1 MMLVT
6 GASGQLCSLIVHG
19 LLRANH
25 QVRALVTHTSPS
37 EALAGHGPVT
47 TIQSLKDAGA
57 KPMWGDMTNK
67 ASLRA
72 ALAGVD
78 TVIAASNP
86 VKQWGKDSI
95 EPADRGGMW
104 NLIDEAGKA
113 GVRRFLL
120 ASLTGAAGQGRQI
133 AEEYERALRASG
145 MNYTIVRPTIL
156 MEAWI
161 GMLVGIPMMTQQ
173 TVMLIGRGD
182 KAHNFISV
190 QDVADYFVAMVDHPD
205 AYYQTVTVG
214 GPASFTWTQIV
225 DLMRDRVGA
234 DLPIQYAMAGTPIP
248 YLPQGVYGMVSQF
261 EGFEDH
267 LDITQTAKT
276 YGVRPTTLEEYID
289 QTFGRS
295 SR

>member
-1 MMLVT
+1 M
-6 GASGQLCSLIVHG
+6 
-19 LLRANH
+19 
-25 QVRALVTHTSPS
+25 
-37 EALAGHGPVT
+37 T

-133 AEEYERALRASG
+133 VVITNWGMKTCRPVIMAITVAKRMVGCKSGSVIERKTCNGLAPSTLAAS
-145 MNYTIVRPTIL
+145 
-156 MEAWI
+156 
-161 GMLVGIPMMTQQ
+161 
-173 TVMLIGRGD
+173 
-182 KAHNFISV
+182 
-190 QDVADYFVAMVDHPD
+190 
-205 AYYQTVTVG
+205 
-214 GPASFTWTQIV
+214 
-225 DLMRDRVGA
+225 MRSPR
-234 DLPIQYAMAGTPIP
+234 
-248 YLPQGVYGMVSQF
+248 
-261 EGFEDH
+261 
-267 LDITQTAKT
+267 
-276 YGVRPTTLEEYID
+276 
-289 QTFGRS
+289 TF
-295 SR
+295 